1 MSNTSKNRAV
11 QALLLTAWIAII
23 LVSQTTTPV
32 NSQAFRTVEVLGC
45 SASVQLGELQFS
57 E

>member
-23 LVSQTTTPV
+23 LVSQTTTPLILKPAHSRV
-32 NSQAFRTVEVLGC
+32 IGVLRLSTVG
-45 SASVQLGELQFS
+45 
-57 E
+57 